1 MTTPTPKQPES
12 KTPKDVH
19 NAAEHPLF
27 RGMAL
32 ANVLRCLAWPYEVEW
47 NTSEPCTLHDLNPDD
62 LRIVL
67 EILSGE
73 LDEAHRLLSKLP
85 IGEIEGCGQVP
96 ASGGPSLSVTHVARM
111 RWRPLA
117 SSDASPLATDDG
129 SEVEVWKIGGGIMP
143 REKRPKGERD
153 VEARLNDI
161 EASQWDESRMDAI
174 VQRPDTE
181 LDEIVQ
187 RVERC
192 LQHDV
197 RPEHRQEFRERVRDL
212 LDTFTDNLED
222 M

>member
-67 EILSGE
+67 EILSDE

-85 IGEIEGCGQVP
+85 TGEI
-96 ASGGPSLSVTHVARM
+96 
-111 RWRPLA
+111 
-117 SSDASPLATDDG
+117 
-129 SEVEVWKIGGGIMP
+129 
-143 REKRPKGERD
+143 
-153 VEARLNDI
+153 
-161 EASQWDESRMDAI
+161 
-174 VQRPDTE
+174 
-181 LDEIVQ
+181 
-187 RVERC
+187 
-192 LQHDV
+192 
-197 RPEHRQEFRERVRDL
+197 
-212 LDTFTDNLED
+212 
-222 M
+222 